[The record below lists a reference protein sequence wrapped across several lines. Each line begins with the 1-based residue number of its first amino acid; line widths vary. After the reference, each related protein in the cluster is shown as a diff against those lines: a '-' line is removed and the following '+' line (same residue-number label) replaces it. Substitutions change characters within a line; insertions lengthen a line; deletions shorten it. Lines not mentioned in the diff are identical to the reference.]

1 MNKPKTGAY
10 IAVILAFVF
19 WGFTFVAFKFAN
31 LSFRPISIVF
41 FRLAVS
47 IFFLFGFAFSL
58 KRLNRIKRKDQ
69 KWFVLLALVEPFFY
83 FLGESYGLTMV
94 TATTGAIIIST
105 IPLVVPF
112 ASYYLFREKLTP
124 MNYLGLMISFGG
136 VLLVVLSGAGGLAAN
151 WKGILLMFVAVF
163 SAVAYTMVVKTLAD
177 DYNPITITA
186 YQSFYGLLMFVPLF
200 LIFELPELDFSLVSS
215 NSLIAVTYL
224 GVFGSGIC
232 FILITIGIRELGA
245 ARANIFGNLVPVVT
259 AVVSFF
265 LLKETMP
272 LNKILGIIIV
282 IMGLFLSQ
290 ISSLRVN
297 RVKVKWGKAGV
308 RHIPNA

>member
-1 MNKPKTGAY
+1 MSRSKPGVY
-10 IAVILAFVF
+10 VAVILAFVF

-31 LSFRPISIVF
+31 QSFRPISIVF

-47 IFFLFGFAFSL
+47 IFFLFGFALAL
-58 KRLNRIKRKDQ
+58 KRLNRIRPGDQ
-69 KWFVLLALVEPFFY
+69 KWFLLLAFVEPFVY
-83 FLGESYGLTMV
+83 FMGEAYGLTMV

-105 IPLVVPF
+105 IPLIVPF

-124 MNYLGLMISFGG
+124 MNYLGLVISFGG
-136 VLLVVLSGAGGLAAN
+136 VLMVVLAGAGGLAAN
-151 WKGILLMFVAVF
+151 WTGILLMFVAVIA
-163 SAVAYTMVVKTLAD
+163 AVSYTMVVKVLAD

-200 LIFELPELDFSLVSS
+200 LIFELPGLDLSLVSN
-215 NSLIAVTYL
+215 NSLLAVTYL

-245 ARANIFGNLVPVVT
+245 ARANVFANLVPVVA

-265 LLKETMP
+265 LLKEAMP
-272 LNKILGIIIV
+272 LLKVLGIV
-282 IMGLFLSQ
+282 TVVLGLLLSQ
-290 ISSLRVN
+290 ISSLP
-297 RVKVKWGKAGV
+297 VKSKWGKEGV
-308 RHIPNA
+308 RHIQNA